1 MKNTPIPVAVRMV
14 DTGIGV
20 RLPYIESSTVGE
32 VAGKFSKASTA
43 AKDDAYQLAKGTG
56 NTVSNYLDD
65 IVEAGSVNATKM
77 NKLKNAIQNNTFS
90 VDELSEIRKKMSD
103 LGITKEY
110 NEALI
115 KLDFGK
121 YLRGLIGDPPT
132 AMIDPHAH
140 HILFKKGLGEAQQ
153 KLVQEGQE
161 LLRKYG
167 IDPIIGKENLVWAPN
182 RVAGQHSIAA
192 LDDII
197 EILEDLGKQ
206 AASRKQNLKEKLT
219 WIRFNL
225 QKILEVP

>member
-1 MKNTPIPVAVRMV
+1 MV
-14 DTGIGV
+14 I
-20 RLPYIESSTVGE
+20 
-32 VAGKFSKASTA
+32 
-43 AKDDAYQLAKGTG
+43 QLSLLVLNKGTG

-90 VDELSEIRKKMSD
+90 VGELSEIRKKMSD

-153 KLVQEGQE
+153 
-161 LLRKYG
+161 
-167 IDPIIGKENLVWAPN
+167 NLFKKVKN
-182 RVAGQHSIAA
+182 Y
-192 LDDII
+192 
-197 EILEDLGKQ
+197 
-206 AASRKQNLKEKLT
+206 
-219 WIRFNL
+219 
-225 QKILEVP
+225 